1 MRKILFLAALASSLC
16 TASCQKGGYTI
27 SGTVNEANDGDTVC
41 LIYPHERTVD
51 TLALTTVKNGKFTL
65 SGQQDSTV
73 FAVLVYQKGQQ
84 QQEAQFLLENADIEV
99 TMGSGGNLP
108 EVRGT
113 AMNEQ
118 WSSFLKKSN
127 ELNDKAIAI
136 YQKQQAGS
144 LSEAETDQARQ
155 ELKAIEGEMTGFV
168 KTFIADNVQ
177 NTLGQYLLGNMGEQL
192 EQLGED
198 AFVEEQLA
206 KIDMTKAHQLI
217 RDLKQHRDE
226 ASETAIGHGYKD
238 ITAQTPDGK
247 TLSISDVAKDAKVLM
262 IDFWASWCGPCRQE
276 MPNVKA
282 AYERFHAQG
291 FEIIGVSLDQDAEAW
306 KKAISNLGMTWPQ
319 ISDLKGW
326 ECEGAAAYS
335 VRAIPATVLI
345 KDGKIVAR
353 NVRGEEIAKKVEELL
368 K

>member
-1 MRKILFLAALASSLC
+1 MKKILFLAMLATSAC
-16 TASCQKGGYTI
+16 MASCQKGGYTI
-27 SGTVNEANDGDTVC
+27 SGTIDDANDGDTLC
-41 LIYPHERTVD
+41 LLYPHERALD
-51 TLALTTVKNGKFTL
+51 TLAVTTVKNGKFSL

-73 FAVLVYQKGQQ
+73 FAVLRFQNEQRR
-84 QQEAQFLLENADIEV
+84 QEAQLVLENADIKV
-99 TMGSGGNLP
+99 TMKSDEELP

-113 AMNEQ
+113 VMNEQ
-118 WSSFLKKSN
+118 WTSFLKKN
-127 ELNDKAIAI
+127 QELNRKAMGI
-136 YQKQQAGS
+136 YQVLQGGN
-144 LSEAETDQARQ
+144 LSEEESALKRQ
-155 ELKAIEGEMTGFV
+155 ELEAMEGEMTDYF
-168 KTFIADNVQ
+168 KTFITMNIQ
-177 NTLGQYLLGNMGEQL
+177 NTVGQFLLANVAEQL
-192 EQLGED
+192 DET
-198 AFVEEQLA
+198 FVDEQLA
-206 KIDMTKAHQLI
+206 KIDMAGAIEYI
-217 RDLKQHRDE
+217 RDLKQRRAE
-226 ASETAIGHGYKD
+226 ASTTAIGQDYKD

-247 TLSISDVAKDAKVLM
+247 TLSVSDVAKDARVLM

-291 FEIIGVSLDQDAEAW
+291 FEIIGVSLDQDADAW
-306 KKAISNLGMTWPQ
+306 KQAISNLGMTWPQ

-326 ECEGAAAYS
+326 ECEGAQTYS